1 MDKKFQKAMVMLLI
15 GNKEKILLLRLL
27 KRNKKTKRL
36 VKKKLQ
42 LNK

>member
-15 GNKEKILLLRLL
+15 GNKGKILLLRLL
-27 KRNKKTKRL
+27 KRNKKTKKL